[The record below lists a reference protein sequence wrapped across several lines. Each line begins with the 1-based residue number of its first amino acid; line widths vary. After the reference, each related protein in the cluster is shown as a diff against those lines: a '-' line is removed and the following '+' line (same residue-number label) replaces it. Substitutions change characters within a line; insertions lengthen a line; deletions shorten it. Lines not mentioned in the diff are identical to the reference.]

1 MTAVEKTIDE
11 IRIVE
16 RTDAAEVVSE
26 ERPALSSFGADV
38 APVPG
43 YDGGK
48 VRDGEETPLIRFVG
62 VEKRYDNG
70 VVAVR
75 NLDLEVRR
83 GEILVL
89 IGPSG
94 CGKTTTLRMTNRLVE
109 PTEGTILFDGEDI
122 SGFDPEELRRRMG
135 YVIQGI
141 GLFPHMSVFEN
152 VAVVPRLKGMK
163 GAPLRDTVERS
174 LALVGLPAEEY
185 ARKWPR
191 ELSGGQQQRVGVA
204 RALAGDPEVI
214 LMDEPF
220 GSLDPLTRES
230 LQDELLKLQQ
240 ALGKTVLFVT
250 HDIAEAMKMGSRI
263 AVLRAGELVQ
273 VGDPLSLLTAP
284 ADSFVHD
291 FVGAS
296 NPLSKFAFMKVERV
310 RLLTQGLPTVRIG
323 ETFAEVRKAV
333 TSTSLIFARN
343 PFAYV
348 LDYAGRLLGFVDA
361 GASRDPSMR
370 VGPFLRRATSVSR
383 NATIHDAL
391 LIMVTLGILNVP
403 VLGED
408 GSFLGVLTFRNLNSY
423 IWEQGEAS

>member
-1 MTAVEKTIDE
+1 
-11 IRIVE
+11 
-16 RTDAAEVVSE
+16 
-26 ERPALSSFGADV
+26 
-38 APVPG
+38 
-43 YDGGK
+43 
-48 VRDGEETPLIRFVG
+48 
-62 VEKRYDNG
+62 
-70 VVAVR
+70 
-75 NLDLEVRR
+75 
-83 GEILVL
+83 
-89 IGPSG
+89 
-94 CGKTTTLRMTNRLVE
+94 
-109 PTEGTILFDGEDI
+109 
-122 SGFDPEELRRRMG
+122 
-135 YVIQGI
+135 
-141 GLFPHMSVFEN
+141 
-152 VAVVPRLKGMK
+152 
-163 GAPLRDTVERS
+163 
-174 LALVGLPAEEY
+174 
-185 ARKWPR
+185 
-191 ELSGGQQQRVGVA
+191 
-204 RALAGDPEVI
+204 VI

-310 RLLTQGLPTVRIG
+310 RLLTEGLPMVRIG

-333 TSTSLIFARN
+333 KSTSLIFARN

-423 IWEQGEAS
+423 IWEQGEGS